1 MSDPVLHHILFY
13 DYVADVVQR
22 RAPFRE
28 GHLAHARRHKDAG
41 TLVSGGALGSPP
53 NGAMF
58 VFLVED
64 TAQIDAFVAADPYVE
79 HGIVTGHR
87 IVPWTVVV

>member
-1 MSDPVLHHILFY
+1 MSDPVLHHVLFY
-13 DYVADVVQR
+13 DYVADVLER
-22 RAPFRE
+22 RGPFRD
-28 GHLAHARRHKDAG
+28 GHLAQAKRYKEAG

-53 NGAMF
+53 SGAMF

-64 TAQIDAFVAADPYVE
+64 QAQIDEFVASDPYVQN
-79 HGIVTGHR
+79 GIVTGHR